1 MICGILYS
9 SSGCCWRHILWHLIF
24 SWSFDFGK
32 DFEGVG
38 AVGDTFCGTSF
49 FGFLEYLTL
58 IKILKVW
65 VLLATHFVA
74 LGEGG
79 GGGGGGKC
87 C

>member
-1 MICGILYS
+1 MLLATHFVAPHFFLGVLTLVKI
-9 SSGCCWRHILWHLIF
+9 
-24 SWSFDFGK
+24 
-32 DFEGVG
+32 FEGVG

-79 GGGGGGKC
+79 GWEVLLE
-87 C
+87 